1 MTTAPSSDAAARTLA
16 SQTPKKILVVDDDQ
30 PLCKMSAL
38 ALKEGG
44 YRTFTAFSGVQA
56 LEIYRAE
63 QPDVIVLDVAMPGM
77 SGFEVVSEV
86 RKSEPP
92 GKHTIIVIMTAY
104 AQNHYGSA
112 EVEAGIDSF
121 LTKPVLPL
129 DLIAHVSSLIG

>member
-1 MTTAPSSDAAARTLA
+1 MPNA
-16 SQTPKKILVVDDDQ
+16 PKKILVVDDDQ
-30 PLCKMSAL
+30 PLCKMAAI

-44 YRTFTAFSGVQA
+44 YRTFTAFTGEQA
-56 LEIYRAE
+56 LEVYRAE

-77 SGFEVVSEV
+77 SGFEVVSAV

-104 AQNHYGSA
+104 ARRYYVSN
-112 EVEAGIDSF
+112 EFETGIDSF